1 MHTHALPLPSTLR
14 RSPARR
20 LKAAATAAGLAHAVR
35 LMPGAAA
42 PPAAAGRAPGTSE
55 VPPTAPG
62 RAPAPWSPA
71 ATRPTAGG
79 TAQSPAGARGTSPL
93 SPAPAR
99 LTKPDPA
106 HADAVPALLRRA
118 RLVALAVGGFLLPW
132 CVLLGAT
139 LPATAQAQHWPVA
152 WVGLDAGEALAALAT
167 AALLAREDARAAVTA
182 AAGGALLLTD
192 AWFDVCTSAPGLDHA
207 VAVAEAAFVE
217 LPLAGAAF
225 WLAARLTRTCPR

>member
-1 MHTHALPLPSTLR
+1 MHTHALPLPSPR
-14 RSPARR
+14 RHPARP
-20 LKAAATAAGLAHAVR
+20 LKATTPAGRA
-35 LMPGAAA
+35 PAAA
-42 PPAAAGRAPGTSE
+42 PGATATPTAAGRAP
-55 VPPTAPG
+55 A
-62 RAPAPWSPA
+62 RWSPA
-71 ATRPTAGG
+71 TTGPTADGA
-79 TAQSPAGARGTSPL
+79 TPSLAGVRGADRL
-93 SPAPAR
+93 SPASARGADRLSPACTGV
-99 LTKPDPA
+99 TKPDPA
-106 HADAVPALLRRA
+106 RADAVPVLLRRA

-139 LPATAQAQHWPVA
+139 LPATAQAQHWPAA

-225 WLAARLTRTCPR
+225 WLAVRLTRSRTR